1 MSVYLPF
8 FDGGWWSVLINQDG
22 NGYKLFA
29 ANKNYEGEDGN
40 YIGFQ
45 ASASL
50 DIGTVDEWA
59 NATVAYLGNTAP
71 TSPAFSTLK
80 TFSGSF
86 QEYRF
91 YQNNNSQV
99 TLNTNSFFDYVM
111 NPYSIDANGINTAP
125 DTLAFRAT
133 LGGELY
139 TSSISVH
146 PKVTGSWAITQS
158 FTSNST
164 FKFISSSLFVTNK
177 EIIYLNQFP
186 AGIKN
191 RVSNKI
197 RQQDEILPYSG
208 SKEVNLPQNTTLSP
222 FISVQQS
229 LAVSGS
235 YTPNIDYVEVAFSP
249 QNEINN
255 DIAGQLGYFNI
266 GEYIGDPRLV
276 SSSAESYP
284 ALNDVRDYYFEKYT
298 SNYNIWDYIRLIKY
312 FDNSLFKMI
321 ADWTPARTDLASG
334 IVIKQTVLERNKY
347 PVPQLNTETT
357 TSFQMQNDP
366 FVFQNI
372 EVTGSPIIMY
382 TITGSNG
389 GSMPDL
395 GGQTASL
402 GPGFNIVPITQSW
415 TGSTPSLLGPVAF
428 VESSQTEFFD
438 GELSGSTI
446 IVETGSLNGD
456 NVFLQIN
463 TTLVEYTASITS
475 SNTTNFTAFVNSS
488 VGNGKIF
495 LYYDSS
501 ALLSINAGRNDAQP
515 PAPYD
520 PSI

>member
-1 MSVYLPF
+1 MVNR
-8 FDGGWWSVLINQDG
+8 DNGGPTTTYTVT
-22 NGYKLFA
+22 A
-29 ANKNYEGEDGN
+29 ANKNYKGEDGSS
-40 YIGFQ
+40 IGFI
-45 ASASL
+45 SSSSV
-50 DIGTVDEWA
+50 IA
-59 NATVAYLGNTAP
+59 NDNPWNTATISFWG
-71 TSPAFSTLK
+71 TSSLSSK
-80 TFSGSF
+80 TFSGSL
-86 QEYRF
+86 QELRY
-91 YQNNNSQV
+91 YIPQLSQ
-99 TLNTNSFFDYVM
+99 SEFADYVM
-111 NPYSIDANGINTAP
+111 NPYSIDSNGVNTAP
-125 DTLAFRAT
+125 TELVFRAT

-139 TSSISVH
+139 TASLSIH
-146 PKVTGSWAITQS
+146 PKITGSWDVTQS
-158 FTSNST
+158 FSDGSSNFNIAADPT
-164 FKFISSSLFVTNK
+164 FVNNK
-177 EIIYLNQFP
+177 EWFYLNQFP

-197 RQQDEILPYSG
+197 RQQNEILPYSG
-208 SKEVNLPQNTTLSP
+208 SNEVNLPQNTTLSP
-222 FISVQQS
+222 FISVQQNVS
-229 LAVSGS
+229 ISGS
-235 YTPNIDYVEVAFSP
+235 YTPNIDYVEIAFSP

-266 GEYIGDPRLV
+266 GDYIGDPRLV

-284 ALNDVRDYYFEKYT
+284 ALDAIRDYYFDKYT

-347 PVPQLNTETT
+347 PVPQIDTETT
-357 TSFQMQNDP
+357 TSFQMQNNP

-463 TTLVEYTASITS
+463 TTLVEYTASITA
-475 SNTTNFTAFVNSS
+475 SNTTNFTAFINSS

-501 ALLSINAGRNDAQP
+501 SLLSIFAGRNDAQP
-515 PAPYD
+515 AAPYD